1 MFWRSVVVKL
11 WFTILLLVCF
21 VLIILTVLLLQFFEN
36 FHINKAE
43 EEMLQTAS
51 VISTLIESHQQEEK
65 VMNTAEAVKSP
76 SSHVLITEGSEEVWT
91 AQSNVEDF
99 EQMDDQWFQ
108 NDPDLSRVVSENTD
122 VKKVATSGDEKF
134 LAVGTPLPGGD
145 GAVYVYKPLNSIEE
159 TTQQTTKTVFLGA
172 GIAIVLTTI
181 FAFFLS
187 TRITAPLMKMR
198 KGAFEL
204 SEGEFHTKIPIL
216 THDEIGELAIAFNR
230 MGRQLKQNIDAV
242 NQEKEQLSGV
252 LKSMADGV
260 ITLNHKKKIL
270 VSNPPAEHLLHSW
283 RYEEDLPE
291 DELPSPVHDLFESVI
306 SEEKEAMTEV
316 TVQGRNWVIIM
327 TPLYSNT
334 TIRGVVAVLRDM
346 TEERRLDKLRK
357 DFLAN
362 VSHEL
367 RTPISMMRGYSEA
380 IVDEV
385 ADSKEEK
392 NELAQII
399 LEESE
404 RMGRLVNELLDLAR
418 MESGNIQLHEEAVE
432 IDLFLDRIVKK
443 FQGVAEDNN
452 VLLQSEFPHEPF
464 GTSHIDPD
472 RIEQVITNLLDNA
485 IRHTSENGTVFVRLY
500 RENNNFVI
508 TIQDTGSGIPEE
520 DLPFIFERFYKGDK
534 SRKRDPSKEKQ
545 GTGLGLAIAK
555 NIVEAHGGSIAAQ
568 SKEGEGTTFHISL
581 PHKGLSK

>member
-51 VISTLIESHQQEEK
+51 VISTLLESHQQQEI
-65 VMNTAEAVKSP
+65 VMETAESVKSA
-76 SSHVLITEGSEEVWT
+76 SSHVLITDGAEQIWT
-91 AQSNVEDF
+91 AESNVETFAKLD
-99 EQMDDQWFQ
+99 EQWLQ
-108 NDPDLSRVVSENTD
+108 NDPDLSRVMSERTD
-122 VKKVATSGDEKF
+122 VKKVAETEDGKF
-134 LAVGTPLPGGD
+134 LAVGTPLSDSEGG
-145 GAVYVYKPLNSIEE
+145 VFVFKPLNSVEE

-230 MGRQLKQNIDAV
+230 MGRQLKQNIDAL

-270 VSNPPAEHLLHSW
+270 VTNPPSEQLLQSW
-283 RYEEDLPE
+283 RYEEDLAE
-291 DELPSPVHDLFESVI
+291 EELPTPLHDLFESVI
-306 SEEKEAMTEV
+306 SEETEAMTEV

-385 ADSKEEK
+385 ANSKEEK

-418 MESGNIQLHEEAVE
+418 MESGNIQLHKESVE
-432 IDLFLDRIVKK
+432 IELFIDRILKK
-443 FQGVAEDNN
+443 FHGVAEENN
-452 VLLQSEFPHEPF
+452 VRLQSEFPSESI
-464 GTSHIDPD
+464 GSSAIDPD
-472 RIEQVITNLLDNA
+472 RIEQVVTNLLDNA
-485 IRHTSENGTVFVRLY
+485 IRHTSDNGSVFVRLY
-500 RENNNFVI
+500 KDDHNFVI
-508 TIQDTGSGIPEE
+508 TIEDTGSGIPEE

-555 NIVEAHGGSIAAQ
+555 NIVEAHGGGISAQ

-581 PHKGLSK
+581 PQKGLSK

>member
-36 FHINKAE
+36 FHVNKAE
-43 EEMLQTAS
+43 EEMLRTAT
-51 VISTLIESHQQEEK
+51 VVSTLIDSEQRQDIIRS
-65 VMNTAEAVKSP
+65 TTDTVKSA
-76 SSHVLITEGSEEVWT
+76 SSHVLVVRGNG
-91 AQSNVEDF
+91 QSWKAESNSGEFKELQKQWF
-99 EQMDDQWFQ
+99 EQDEE
-108 NDPDLSRVVSENTD
+108 LARVITGGTE
-122 VKKVATSGDEKF
+122 VKKVASADGRKF
-134 LAVGTPLPGGD
+134 LAVGSPLSGD
-145 GAVYVYKPLNSIEE
+145 NGAVFVYKPLDSVEE

-204 SEGEFHTKIPIL
+204 SEGEFHTKIPII

-230 MGRQLKQNIDAV
+230 MGRQLKQNIDAL

-260 ITLNHKKKIL
+260 ITLNHKRKIL
-270 VSNPPAEHLLHSW
+270 VTNPPAKQLLQSW
-283 RYEEDLPE
+283 RYEEELE
-291 DELPSPVHDLFESVI
+291 EEELPSPLHELFESVI
-306 SEEKEAMTEV
+306 TEEREAMTEV

-385 ADSKEEK
+385 ATTKEEK

-418 MESGNIQLHEEAVE
+418 MESGNIQLHKEPV
-432 IDLFLDRIVKK
+432 DVNLFLDRIVNK
-443 FQGVAEDNN
+443 FQGVAEETG
-452 VLLQSEFPHEPF
+452 VKLLHERSGLPA
-464 GTSHIDPD
+464 GTVSIDSD
-472 RIEQVITNLLDNA
+472 RIEQVVTNLLDNA
-485 IRHTSENGTVFVRLY
+485 IRHTAENGSVHVHLHGGEDHFEIKV
-500 RENNNFVI
+500 E
-508 TIQDTGSGIPEE
+508 DTGAGIPEE

-534 SRKRDPSKEKQ
+534 SRKRAPSEEKQ

-555 NIVEAHGGSIAAQ
+555 NIVEAHKGKISVQ
-568 SKEGEGTTFHISL
+568 SKEGEGTTFYIYL
-581 PHKGLSK
+581 PVENLPK

>member
-21 VLIILTVLLLQFFEN
+21 VLMILTVLLLEFFEN
-36 FHINKAE
+36 FHVNKAE

-51 VISTLIESHQQEEK
+51 VISTLITSHQDEEI
-65 VMNTAEAVKSP
+65 VRSTAESVKAP
-76 SSHVLITEGSEEVWT
+76 SSHVLITDGESGAWT
-91 AQSNVEDF
+91 LESNVEGFAQLDS
-99 EQMDDQWFQ
+99 QWFRS
-108 NDPDLSRVVSENTD
+108 DPDLSKVEDERVE
-122 VKKVATSGDEKF
+122 VKKVASTEGRNF
-134 LAVGTPLPGGD
+134 LAVGAPLEREE
-145 GAVYVYKPLNSIEE
+145 GAVFVYKPLNSVEE

-198 KGAFEL
+198 KGALEL
-204 SEGEFHTKIPIL
+204 SKGEFHTKIPIL

-230 MGRQLKQNIDAV
+230 MGRQLKQNIDAL

-260 ITLNHKKKIL
+260 ITLNHKKNIL
-270 VSNPPAEHLLHSW
+270 VTNPPAEQLLEWW
-283 RYEEDLPE
+283 RYEEELSKA
-291 DELPSPVHDLFESVI
+291 ELPSPLQDLFESVI
-306 SEEKEAMTEV
+306 TEEREAMTEV
-316 TVQGRNWVIIM
+316 TVQGRTWVIIM

-334 TIRGVVAVLRDM
+334 TIRGVVAVFRDM

-380 IVDEV
+380 IVDGV
-385 ADSKEEK
+385 AASQEEK

-418 MESGNIQLHEEAVE
+418 MESGNIQLYEEPVE
-432 IDLFLDRIVKK
+432 VDLFVDRIVKK
-443 FQGVAEDNN
+443 FHGVAEENHVHLRCDYPEGA
-452 VLLQSEFPHEPF
+452 VGVSR
-464 GTSHIDPD
+464 IDPD

-485 IRHTSENGTVFVRLY
+485 IRHTKEEGAVSVEVY
-500 RENNNFVI
+500 RENNNWI
-508 TIQDTGSGIPEE
+508 TTIEDTGSGIPEE

-534 SRKRDPSKEKQ
+534 SRKRDPSNEKQ

-555 NIVEAHGGSIAAQ
+555 NIVEAHGGTISAQ
-568 SKEGEGTTFHISL
+568 SKLGEGTTFRIIL
-581 PHKGLSK
+581 PT